1 MIIIGRSIVKIKF
14 MKYFKSMLL
23 YNLRNEEKILWISY
37 IQNKFSIEK
46 NNIDISFVNIKN
58 QE

>member
-1 MIIIGRSIVKIKF
+1 
-14 MKYFKSMLL
+14 MLL